1 MVAIAYRLYISG
13 AVDGG
18 DSLHSFLPLLH
29 SHLVLRELRDCKFA
43 RTDQAKFIQIM
54 LECIPQS
61 SRKSQR
67 TRVSWA
73 SPSFLGRRGCS
84 TRLVFER

>member
-1 MVAIAYRLYISG
+1 MVAIAYTSVVLSMVVTVLILFYHFYTHTRL
-13 AVDGG
+13 
-18 DSLHSFLPLLH
+18 F
-29 SHLVLRELRDCKFA
+29 RELRDCKFA

-84 TRLVFER
+84 TRLYSC